1 MNHNG
6 PIIIIEDDEDDQ
18 EILQEIF
25 NRLQCQNEILF
36 FSDGFK
42 AISYFNEH
50 TSVTPFLIIS
60 DMNLPK
66 VNGLELRDM
75 LRENDNLALRNTP
88 YIFFTTAANN
98 RDVHEAYKG
107 SVQGFFIKPPN
118 MGELERM
125 IKRIIEYWSDSK
137 APA

>member
-6 PIIIIEDDEDDQ
+6 PIIIIEDDDDDQ

-25 NRLQCQNEILF
+25 TRLNCKNEVLF

-42 AISYFNEH
+42 ALSYFDEH
-50 TSVTPFLIIS
+50 VSVVPFLIIS

-66 VNGLELRDM
+66 VTGLELRKM
-75 LRENDNLALRNTP
+75 IREHNNKSLRCVP
-88 YIFFTTAANN
+88 YVFFTTAANN
-98 RDVHEAYKG
+98 RDVLEAYQS

-118 MGELERM
+118 MGELERT
-125 IKRIIEYWSDSK
+125 IAKILDYWGDTK
-137 APA
+137 APS

>member
-25 NRLQCQNEILF
+25 TKLNCPNDILF

-42 AISYFNEH
+42 AIAHFDEH
-50 TSVTPFLIIS
+50 EVVPFLIIS

-66 VNGLELRDM
+66 VSGLELRE
-75 LRENDNLALRNTP
+75 LVRNHNNHALRCTP

-98 RDVHEAYKG
+98 RDVLEAYHG

-125 IKRIIEYWSDSK
+125 VKRILDYWSDSK

>member
-1 MNHNG
+1 MNHKG

-25 NRLQCQNEILF
+25 TRLDCQNKILF

-42 AISYFNEH
+42 AINYFDEH
-50 TSVTPFLIIS
+50 NIVPFLIIS

-66 VNGLELRDM
+66 ISGLELRDLIRKHDNYS
-75 LRENDNLALRNTP
+75 LRCTP
-88 YIFFTTAANN
+88 YVFFTTAANK
-98 RDVHEAYKG
+98 RDVLDAYQG

-118 MGELERM
+118 MGELEGKIRK
-125 IKRIIEYWSDSK
+125 ILDYWSDSVE
-137 APA
+137 PS